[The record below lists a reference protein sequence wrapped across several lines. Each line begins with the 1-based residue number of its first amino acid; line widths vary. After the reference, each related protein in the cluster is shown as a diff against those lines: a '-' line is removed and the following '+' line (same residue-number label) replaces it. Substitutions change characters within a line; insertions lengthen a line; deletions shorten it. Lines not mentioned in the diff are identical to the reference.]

1 MLYAV
6 SLVSTLSILI
16 NFKIKDV
23 RNKYNTFDVFL
34 ILLMLNFYC
43 SGIFALNIH
52 NYSSPNWF
60 SRTYSSYVSWIETL
74 AIDIGTR
81 ALRMLNEK
89 WEGVLT
95 PSEAAQIASRASRG
109 GDQVL
114 RRTAVELSLSCLQY
128 CQSLNAVEVTQ
139 VISMCREQQDAE
151 MLERAC
157 STLENASRQGGV
169 QPELLFQVA
178 REWDYLHEE
187 KLKNETPNTPAGNNR
202 NNNSSNNA
210 ERVNS
215 PRSPSK
221 NQRNISGSHNMRNMN
236 QHQQQQQL
244 LPPQQLQQ
252 QQNPSGSNFVPL
264 YVTPE
269 QFVQD
274 QMHLQAQE
282 MLGRQLPRNTPTPQD
297 TPMNWAYQPSS
308 YFNQLHHVPLPQQMM
323 HSRRI
328 TNIETY
334 ALPVVGGN
342 YPDESTNFGQ
352 GAEIPRYLENSYRVG
367 MLALTAL
374 TDRMPDDRPEK
385 RFAVA
390 PPCSDD
396 IRWLCAL
403 AASLGPFYLKRFCK
417 VVYEAVT
424 SPFLLHDLALEAARN
439 FALFNPA
446 HLTSHLRSP
455 SVSPIVQKTLVLFNE
470 KIHYDLV
477 RLQQNRYN
485 SS

>member
-1 MLYAV
+1 M
-6 SLVSTLSILI
+6 
-16 NFKIKDV
+16 
-23 RNKYNTFDVFL
+23 
-34 ILLMLNFYC
+34 
-43 SGIFALNIH
+43 NIH

-74 AIDIGTR
+74 AVEIGTR
-81 ALRMLNEK
+81 ALHMLNEK

-95 PSEAAQIASRASRG
+95 PSEAAQIASRSSRG

-139 VISMCREQQDAE
+139 IISMCREQQNPE

-178 REWDYLHEE
+178 REWHYLHEE
-187 KLKNETPNTPAGNNR
+187 KMKNETVDAPAANSNTGC
-202 NNNSSNNA
+202 
-210 ERVNS
+210 VNS
-215 PRSPSK
+215 PRSPTKS
-221 NQRNISGSHNMRNMN
+221 QRNIGGGGSHNTRTN
-236 QHQQQQQL
+236 QQQQQQP
-244 LPPQQLQQ
+244 LPPQQQG
-252 QQNPSGSNFVPL
+252 PSNVNTNFMPL
-264 YVTPE
+264 YLTPE
-269 QFVQD
+269 QFVQE
-274 QMHLQAQE
+274 QMHAQAQE
-282 MLGRQLPRNTPTPQD
+282 ILGRQLPRNPAAPQD
-297 TPMNWAYQPSS
+297 TPMNWAYQPPS
-308 YFNQLHHVPLPQQMM
+308 YFNQLHHVPLPQQMV

-334 ALPVVGGN
+334 ALPVVGN
-342 YPDESTNFGQ
+342 FSDESTNFGTTS
-352 GAEIPRYLENSYRVG
+352 EIPRYLENSYRVG

-455 SVSPIVQKTLVLFNE
+455 SVSPIVQKTLALFNE

-477 RLQQNRYN
+477 MLQPNRYIYR
-485 SS
+485 